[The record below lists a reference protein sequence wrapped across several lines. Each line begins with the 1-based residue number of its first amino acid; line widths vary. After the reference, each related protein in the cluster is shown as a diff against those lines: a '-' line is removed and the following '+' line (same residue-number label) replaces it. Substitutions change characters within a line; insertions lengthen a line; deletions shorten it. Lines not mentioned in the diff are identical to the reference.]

1 MIDDQGEATA
11 ELDSEWPALLRHL
24 HTARGFDFH
33 GYNTNT
39 LTRRIRKRMS
49 SLDLDRFSAY
59 REYLEVH
66 PDESAILFNT
76 ILINVTGFFRD
87 PEAWEVVRST
97 VVPGIMAGK
106 SPVDPVRVWSAGCAT
121 GEEAYT
127 LAMLLAEHL
136 GRDAYRDRVRIY
148 ATDID
153 EEALSVAR
161 HAAYTPAQVQSVP
174 PPLLA
179 RYFDQVD
186 GARIFRADLRR
197 QVIFGRHDLIVDA
210 PISRIDLLVCRNTLM
225 YFNTETQARV
235 LARLHSALNEG
246 GSCFWDGRRRSWPRG
261 SRFNRGPRAPVI
273 EESSP
278 ARAPEVRVQLV
289 ASGASPATSIPESP
303 VAPIPSADRSRD
315 CNHALRPVELQ
326 NGR

>member
-33 GYNTNT
+33 GYKTNT
-39 LTRRIRKRMS
+39 LARRIRKRMS
-49 SLDLDRFSAY
+49 SLGLERFSAY
-59 REYLEVH
+59 QDYLEVH
-66 PDESAILFNT
+66 PEEPAILFNT

-97 VVPGIMAGK
+97 VIPEIMTGK
-106 SPVDPVRVWSAGCAT
+106 SQVDPVRVWSAGCAT

-153 EEALSVAR
+153 EKALSLAR

-179 RYFDQVD
+179 RYFDQAD
-186 GARIFRADLRR
+186 GTRIFKADLRR
-197 QVIFGRHDLIVDA
+197 QVIFGRHDLIADA
-210 PISRIDLLVCRNTLM
+210 PISRVDLLVCRNTLM
-225 YFNTETQARV
+225 YLNAETQARV
-235 LARLHSALNEG
+235 LARFHFALNEG
-246 GSCFWDGRRRSWPRG
+246 GFLFLGRAETLMAQGLAFRPVDLERRLSRKLSRAESVLRRATRREWRISRDLDPRE
-261 SRFNRGPRAPVI
+261 SPCADPLRGPFPR
-273 EESSP
+273 
-278 ARAPEVRVQLV
+278 L
-289 ASGASPATSIPESP
+289 
-303 VAPIPSADRSRD
+303 
-315 CNHALRPVELQ
+315 
-326 NGR
+326 